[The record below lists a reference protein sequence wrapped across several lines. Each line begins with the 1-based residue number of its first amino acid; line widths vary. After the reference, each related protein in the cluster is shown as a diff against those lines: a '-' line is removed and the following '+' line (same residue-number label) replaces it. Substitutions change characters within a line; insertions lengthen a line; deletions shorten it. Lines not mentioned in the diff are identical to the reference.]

1 MATNVLKPNR
11 SSNAF
16 RLNPEKLVDKSVY
29 REIPY
34 GIYFSFAHTQ
44 RGFHIRF
51 RDIARGG
58 IRIVKSND
66 MNQEKNRHSLFKENF
81 NLAQTQKLKNKDIAE
96 NGSKGVINIQ
106 NGYD

>member
-34 GIYFSFAHTQ
+34 GIYFSFAHT
-44 RGFHIRF
+44 
-51 RDIARGG
+51 
-58 IRIVKSND
+58 
-66 MNQEKNRHSLFKENF
+66 
-81 NLAQTQKLKNKDIAE
+81 
-96 NGSKGVINIQ
+96 
-106 NGYD
+106 